1 MSDTDGRFL
10 SRWSRLKR
18 RSRDE
23 AASGQAGAGADRSTR
38 RDESA
43 MPAPAVPAAARPPDG
58 SGDPDDVALPANP
71 AANFA
76 QRDAQAAVTPQAGN
90 DDDAPLPA
98 VESLTPGSD
107 FRPFMRAGIDS
118 ATRNAALKRLFAD
131 PQFNVM
137 DGLDVYIDDY
147 GKAEPIPEAMLRRL
161 VEEQASRLFDPAI
174 VDAAH
179 AARVA
184 QVAPLTHV
192 GQSVP
197 EAPEALPAAG
207 ERGIDRGEV
216 GPTGERGIDRGE
228 VGPTGETADS
238 VDHRSEAPADGSEKT
253 VASEREPDDAAP
265 RADVLV
271 DDVDP
276 RPGVQRR

>member
-1 MSDTDGRFL
+1 
-10 SRWSRLKR
+10 
-18 RSRDE
+18 
-23 AASGQAGAGADRSTR
+23 
-38 RDESA
+38 
-43 MPAPAVPAAARPPDG
+43 MPAAAVPAAARPPDG
-58 SGDPDDVALPANP
+58 SGDPDDGALPANP

-216 GPTGERGIDRGE
+216 GPTGE
-228 VGPTGETADS
+228 TADS